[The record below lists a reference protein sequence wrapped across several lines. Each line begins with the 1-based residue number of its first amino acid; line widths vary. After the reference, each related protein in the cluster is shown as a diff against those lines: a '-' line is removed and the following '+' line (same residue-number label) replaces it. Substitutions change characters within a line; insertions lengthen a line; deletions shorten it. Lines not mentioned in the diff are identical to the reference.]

1 MGGILADI
9 SIQGQVEIL
18 GHVWGS
24 GYWEEVWVSL
34 GWQVYTLADLE
45 LGPQTPDAVIWRV
58 CQERQ
63 LLLITANRN
72 HDGEDSLEATI
83 RRENGPD
90 SLPVFTI
97 ADAEHLRNS
106 RDYAE
111 RVVQKLLEYFLEI
124 EHYRGAGRLFVP

>member
-18 GHVWGS
+18 GHIWES
-24 GYWEEVWVSL
+24 AYWKEVWVSL
-34 GWQVYTLADLE
+34 GWPILTLDDLG
-45 LGPQTPDAVIWRV
+45 LVAQTPDVVIWRI

-72 HDGEDSLEATI
+72 HDGDDSLEATI
-83 RRENGPD
+83 RRENQAD

-124 EHYRGAGRLFVP
+124 DSYRGAGRLFVP